1 MSPTEMPAPLKSFL
15 RATEQRDS
23 EALLSLF
30 APDAKLLDE
39 GRERSGVDEFRE
51 WNDKLYIG
59 AKVVVHPIHIEERD
73 GSTVLSVALDGDY
86 SAYGVTGPFQYD
98 WHFTFAGDR
107 IQSYRSVET
116 KLDLPAPIV
125 AFIMA
130 MNMFDSD
137 AMYATF
143 AENAL
148 VNDAQREHVGRDA
161 IRRWFEKEMIGD
173 HVTMYVTS
181 IRAHEGGFAV
191 VAQITGDYD
200 KTGLP
205 DPLELR
211 FYFSISGDL
220 ISQLIII
227 PSKRS

>member
-1 MSPTEMPAPLKSFL
+1 MSLTEMPAPLKSFL
-15 RATEQRDS
+15 RATERHDS
-23 EALLSLF
+23 KALLSLF
-30 APDAKLLDE
+30 GPDAKLIDE
-39 GRERSGVDEFRE
+39 GRERSGDELCE
-51 WNDKLYIG
+51 WNDTVYIG
-59 AKVVVHPIHIEERD
+59 ASVVVHPIHIEEQD
-73 GSTVLSVALDGDY
+73 GSTVLSVTLDGDY
-86 SAYGVTGPFQYD
+86 AAFGVTAPTQYD
-98 WHFTFAGDR
+98 WHFKLAGDCIESLR
-107 IQSYRSVET
+107 MVET
-116 KLDLPAPIV
+116 KLDVPAPIV

-148 VNDAQREHVGRDA
+148 VNDAQREHAGRDA
-161 IRRWFEKEMIGD
+161 IRRWFEKELISD

-181 IRAHEGGFAV
+181 IRAHEGGFALA
-191 VAQITGDYD
+191 AQVTGDYD

>member
-1 MSPTEMPAPLKSFL
+1 MSLTEMPVPLKSFL
-15 RATEQRDS
+15 RATDQHDS
-23 EALLSLF
+23 KALLSLF
-30 APDAKLLDE
+30 APDAKLIDE
-39 GRERSGVDEFRE
+39 GRERSGAELRE
-51 WNDKLYIG
+51 WNDTVYIG
-59 AKVVVHPIHIEERD
+59 AKVVVHPIHVEERD
-73 GSTVLSVALDGDY
+73 GSTVLSVTVDGDY
-86 SAYGVTGPFQYD
+86 AAFGVTEPSQHE
-98 WHFTFAGDR
+98 WHFKLAGDR
-107 IQSYRSVET
+107 IQSIRMVET

-148 VNDAQREHVGRDA
+148 VNDAQREHAGREA
-161 IRRWFEKEMIGD
+161 IRRWFEKELIGD
-173 HVTMYVTS
+173 HVTMYVTN
-181 IRAHEGGFAV
+181 IRTHEGGFAV
-191 VAQITGDYD
+191 VARVTGDYD